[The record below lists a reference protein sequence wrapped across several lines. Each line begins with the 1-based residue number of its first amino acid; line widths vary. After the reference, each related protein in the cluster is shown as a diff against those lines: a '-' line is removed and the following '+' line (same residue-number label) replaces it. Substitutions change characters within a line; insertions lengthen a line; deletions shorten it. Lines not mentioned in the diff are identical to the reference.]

1 MLDYILDKI
10 RTTETFKDPYE
21 HLIIDN
27 FIPEDYYKIL
37 AEEINEINL
46 LEADNRENVEVYRE
60 QGGLVGETHSGGDRI
75 ISFVKE
81 QNKFLII

>member
-27 FIPEDYYKIL
+27 FIPEDDYKIL
-37 AEEINEINL
+37 AEEIKGPVHAL
-46 LEADNRENVEVYRE
+46 SM
-60 QGGLVGETHSGGDRI
+60 QTHTPDEW
-75 ISFVKE
+75 E
-81 QNKFLII
+81 QNGKVVLDSPLCIGNEKVI